1 MCDLPALPVEDAVA
15 EHYRALRLPSDFA
28 VETRARLEEVLA
40 DEQSST
46 REMHTNLNRQLE
58 ELDKQE
64 NRLVDLLA
72 DGSMPQAKIRMKLI
86 ETKSQRTR
94 LDAGLIMVD
103 LAGRYSNRAD
113 LRELEAARVKI
124 KLDGMPAVRHR
135 HKRESRAKAIHRSPQ
150 RLERRLPESVV
161 EELVQAYRAGA
172 PTAELGRRYH
182 VSKSA
187 VLALLTKH
195 GVPRRYQSLTEAEID
210 RAEKLYLEGHSL
222 VACSRLTGLSASS
235 INRALSKRGT
245 SMRPAGRPR
254 TDSGR

>member
-40 DEQSST
+40 DEQSAT

-86 ETKSQRTR
+86 ETKSQRTP
-94 LDAGLIMVD
+94 LHAGLIMVD
-103 LAGRYSNRAD
+103 LAGRYSNRVD
-113 LRELEAARVKI
+113 LREIES
-124 KLDGMPAVRHR
+124 VRASIEVEDR
-135 HKRESRAKAIHRSPQ
+135 LPVLSRRKRRARAKGARRTSQ
-150 RLERRLPESVV
+150 RLERRLLQATVD
-161 EELVQAYRAGA
+161 ELVQAYGEGA
-172 PTAELGRRYH
+172 STAELAERYG

-187 VLALLTKH
+187 VLALLIKR
-195 GVPRRYQSLTEAEID
+195 GVRRYQSMTEVDIDHAEQ
-210 RAEKLYLEGHSL
+210 LYLEGHSL
-222 VACSRLTGLSASS
+222 VACSRLTGFPASS
-235 INRALSKRGT
+235 INHALHKRGT
-245 SMRPAGRPR
+245 PMRPAGRRRASTPR
-254 TDSGR
+254 